1 MVLTAGNTN
10 LNEELNE
17 QIRKAIGNG
26 DCLNQ
31 ITLRNRY
38 LRTEIKVRIYNLT
51 IVTYH
56 NIWNQQQ
63 RPVKQGRKCKLQV
76 LDFYEDSRYMK
87 DIKRELKSENIREA
101 AKFLPQKNR

>member
-56 NIWNQQQ
+56 NIWN
-63 RPVKQGRKCKLQV
+63 PVKQGKLQV
-76 LDFYEDSRYMK
+76 LDFYEDSTYMK

>member
-56 NIWNQQQ
+56 NIWN
-63 RPVKQGRKCKLQV
+63 PVKQCKLQV